1 MENGNL
7 EQLARFTGRVEERDF
22 INEIDIETLFDCSDE
37 RTLTNKRDLTF
48 AVLGKAESEKI
59 ATQK

>member
-22 INEIDIETLFDCSDE
+22 INEIDIETLFD
-37 RTLTNKRDLTF
+37 
-48 AVLGKAESEKI
+48 
-59 ATQK
+59 